1 MKRIYTSIDIG
12 SDSIKIV
19 VGEIIARRLHILA
32 STCVRSVGV
41 KKGLIVDETMVVKSI
56 NLAVREIETML
67 GVKLDKALVTVPS
80 NNRELTIVSAEV
92 KVDNPEL
99 EVTSMDIVKCLKK
112 SLNNKIDKTKEL
124 VTIIPI
130 GFSLDEKDGIKEP
143 LGLVGKKLGVK
154 AVISTVPKRNV
165 YSVLSIMKECN
176 LEVVDLALSPI
187 GDYYMAKNKDLDSKV
202 GAIVNIGAE
211 TTNISIF
218 NKGIMIKNS
227 ILDLGAKDIDSD
239 IAYAYKVDKSTARY
253 LKEKFAVS
261 SKKYADTND
270 NYEIKSKNEE
280 KLVISQYEI
289 SDIVEKR
296 LTEMLKIISKEINI
310 LTKREISYIIVSGGI
325 SELAG
330 FGYII
335 DNVLGHMA
343 SPLNI
348 TSIGIRNN
356 KFSTSAGLIK
366 YFSDKLLLRGK
377 EYSMFDDK
385 SEQELITTKKKVM
398 NISNDTILSKV
409 FGYFFDN

>member
-19 VGEIIARRLHILA
+19 VGEILAKRLHVLA

-41 KKGLIVDETMVVKSI
+41 KKGLIVNEAMVVKSI
-56 NLAVREIETML
+56 NLAIREIETML
-67 GVKLDKALVTVPS
+67 GVKIDKALVTVPS

-92 KVDNPEL
+92 KVESPDM
-99 EVTSMDIVKCLKK
+99 EVTSSDIIKCLKK
-112 SLNNKIDKTKEL
+112 SLDNKIDKTKEL

-130 GFSLDEKDGIKEP
+130 GFRLDDKDGIKEP

-165 YSVLSIMKECN
+165 YAVLNIMKECN
-176 LEVVDLALSPI
+176 LEVVDLALSPV
-187 GDYYMAKNKDLDSKV
+187 GDYYMAKSKDLDSKV

-239 IAYAYKVDKSTARY
+239 IAFAYKVDKSTARY

-270 NYEIKSKNEE
+270 NYEIKSKNDE

-296 LTEMLKIISKEINI
+296 LTEILKIINKEINI
-310 LTKREISYIIVSGGI
+310 LTKREISYIIVTGGI

-366 YFSDKLLLRGK
+366 HFSDKLLLRGK
-377 EYSMFDDK
+377 EYSMFDEK
-385 SEQELITTKKKVM
+385 NEQELIATKKKVM